1 MERSKKMVVSQK
13 GILFL
18 CTGNS
23 CRSQMAE
30 GFARKMLPKNMEIF
44 SAGLEPKS
52 VHPMAIKVMQE
63 VGIDISKQESK
74 NISEISLDKIN
85 MVITLCGDAAERCP
99 IFPGKVERIHW
110 EIEDPAKARGSDKE
124 IVKVFRK
131 VRDSIKSYIISY
143 ILVKQKIKMDN
154 LRN

>member
-1 MERSKKMVVSQK
+1 MIVSKKR
-13 GILFL
+13 ILFL

-30 GFARKMLPKNMEIF
+30 GFAKKMLLKNMEIF
-44 SAGLEPKS
+44 SAGLEPKG

-85 MVITLCGDAAERCP
+85 IVITLCGDAAERCP

-110 EIEDPAKARGSDKE
+110 ALEDPAKAKGSEEE
-124 IVKVFRK
+124 IAIVFRK
-131 VRDSIKSYIISY
+131 VRDNIKSCIINY
-143 ILVKQKIKMDN
+143 LLVK
-154 LRN
+154 